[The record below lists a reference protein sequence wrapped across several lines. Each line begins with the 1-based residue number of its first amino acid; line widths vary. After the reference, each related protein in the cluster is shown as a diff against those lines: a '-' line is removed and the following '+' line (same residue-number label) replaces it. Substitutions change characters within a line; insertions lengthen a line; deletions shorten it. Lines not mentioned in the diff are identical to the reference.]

1 MSSDPAAPE
10 REGREHIPLHIRIT
24 HQTKVLNMPTPASPV
39 AGADVET
46 QLRLLCHPNA
56 EVLDD
61 KDRIDRFVR
70 WGSEAAA
77 EIARLRAEVA
87 ELRKPDLRTV
97 LGFEAGQ
104 QHERATQAD
113 ELTALRAR
121 VAGLEGTLAYYA
133 HPMNWNSGDVPGHT
147 YAHDDGGAQARE
159 ALGLPAR
166 VPAPKEWETG
176 VLCSEIAL
184 SSINDPRDARI
195 AELEAAPRPQTAAA
209 PQRWAAEREGQ
220 GRG

>member
-1 MSSDPAAPE
+1 M
-10 REGREHIPLHIRIT
+10 T
-24 HQTKVLNMPTPASPV
+24 
-39 AGADVET
+39 
-46 QLRLLCHPNA
+46 
-56 EVLDD
+56 
-61 KDRIDRFVR
+61 
-70 WGSEAAA
+70 
-77 EIARLRAEVA
+77 
-87 ELRKPDLRTV
+87 
-97 LGFEAGQ
+97 
-104 QHERATQAD
+104 D

-195 AELEAAPRPQTAAA
+195 AGLEAAL
-209 PQRWAAEREGQ
+209 REGLKLIAEAQ
-220 GRG
+220 QDAYWRTIERAKDVLECALGEETRGG